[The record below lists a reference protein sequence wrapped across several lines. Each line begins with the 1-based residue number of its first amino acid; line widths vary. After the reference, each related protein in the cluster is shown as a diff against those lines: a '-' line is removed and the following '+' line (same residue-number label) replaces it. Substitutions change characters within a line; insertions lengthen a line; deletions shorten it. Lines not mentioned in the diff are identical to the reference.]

1 MCKDWFKKKPPIVQP
16 EITDNTIYHFA
27 AGNYAGYE
35 NDLSGPPFDQK
46 RFITAHSAQWN
57 NYAYRK
63 YLDSTTKVDTF
74 FADLDAAVA
83 RIQAGDL
90 LLFINDVCFAGTN
103 TDNTFGM
110 RLAGPN
116 IKILAERF
124 VKGPF
129 VPSYVRSMAMRDIG
143 AGNYIAMSA
152 CLPEQTALDVEIDK
166 EPTGLYHFGLVKTM
180 LRGIT
185 YRQWNARAR
194 EYIGALGFDRLP
206 VIEGPD
212 HLLDRMIF
220 EGKVH
225 CFILSM
231 HGSWTF
237 DINRDEIDGRDE
249 GPYFPDGLILDDDIN
264 KTIAQNA
271 WLV

>member
-1 MCKDWFKKKPPIVQP
+1 MCFKKKPSVIQP
-16 EITDNTIYHFA
+16 EVTNNTIYHFS
-27 AGNYAGYE
+27 AGDYPGYQ
-35 NDLSGPPFDQK
+35 NDLPGPSYDQK
-46 RFITAHSAQWN
+46 RFIAAHSAQWN
-57 NYAYRK
+57 SYAYRK

-74 FADLDAAVA
+74 FKELDTAVA
-83 RIQAGDL
+83 RIKAGDL
-90 LLFINDVCFAGTN
+90 LLFISDLCFAGTN

-110 RLAGPN
+110 RLTRPG

-129 VPSYVRSMAMRDIG
+129 VPSYVRSTALRNIG

-152 CLPEQTALDVEIDK
+152 CLPEQTALDVEIDG
-166 EPTGLYHFGLVKTM
+166 EPTGLYHYGFRKTM

-185 YRQWNARAR
+185 YRQWNERAR
-194 EYIGALGFDRLP
+194 QYIASLGFDRLP

-220 EGKVH
+220 EGNVQA
-225 CFILSM
+225 FILSM

-237 DINRDEIDGRDE
+237 DISKDEIDGRDE

-264 KTIAQNA
+264 DTIAQNA
-271 WLV
+271 WLI